1 MMLGQPLPRFLPFG
15 FIGFA
20 LLGLA
25 CIAAAPAQDVET
37 MLRLERQVQNT
48 YRRVV
53 GAVVS
58 VEAIKGKVADS
69 GSGAV
74 VSADGIILTAAHAIG
89 AATEFLVIFPD
100 GKRAKA
106 RVMGANFNKD
116 IGMLKLE
123 ESGPWPHVRIGESK
137 GIKPAE
143 MLLAMGHAGG
153 FDVHRPPPLRIGRS
167 YSDTEHFLVTDCV
180 LVSGDSGGPLF
191 NLRGELVAIH
201 SSIGKGLGQN
211 IHAPIHWAK
220 ESWERMKRGEKW
232 GSLPA
237 SFSAQ
242 GADRGPGQ

>member
-1 MMLGQPLPRFLPFG
+1 MPGQPFLRFFPVGFFG
-15 FIGFA
+15 LA
-20 LLGLA
+20 LLSLA
-25 CIAAAPAQDVET
+25 CIAAAPAQDLET

-53 GAVVS
+53 GTVVS
-58 VEAIKGKVADS
+58 VEAIKGKVADT
-69 GSGAV
+69 GSGTV

-100 GKRAKA
+100 GKQAKA
-106 RVMGANFNKD
+106 RVLGANFNRD

-123 ESGPWPHVRIGESK
+123 GAGPWPHVRIGDSRT
-137 GIKPAE
+137 IKPAE

-191 NLRGELVAIH
+191 NLRGEIVAIH
-201 SSIGKGLGQN
+201 SSIGKDLGEN
-211 IHAPIHWAK
+211 IHAPIHWAQ
-220 ESWERMKRGEKW
+220 ESWERMRKGEKW

-242 GADRGPGQ
+242 GSDRGPGQ